1 MTRGA
6 LGRDG
11 EELVSGHLE
20 RQGFAI
26 VDRNVRVGRFE
37 IDVIAQRG
45 RLLVFCEVRTRSSDA
60 FVDPIDTIDRGKR
73 MRIRK
78 AAELYLLQRSLEP
91 SEIRF
96 DAASVLIAGDRRQ
109 LDYYEDA
116 F

>member
-1 MTRGA
+1 MRRGA

-20 RQGFAI
+20 RQGFTI
-26 VDRNVRVGRFE
+26 VERNVRVGRLE
-37 IDVIAQRG
+37 IDVVARRG
-45 RLLVFCEVRTRSSDA
+45 PLLVFCEVRTRSSDA
-60 FVDPIDTIDRGKR
+60 FVDPIDTIDHKKR
-73 MRIRK
+73 LRIRR
-78 AAELYLLQRSLEP
+78 AAELYLLQQRLEP
-91 SEIRF
+91 AEIRF